1 MTEDRD
7 LAIWRFENI
16 INKDTLILGLAT
28 TGEGKLDEIIE
39 VCLVD
44 LDGNILMDQLIR
56 PTVTVSEQAY
66 KINGISFN
74 DLVDEPSYLSIYTE
88 LLELVEGK
96 VVCIYNA
103 DIGARIIRQTSQK
116 YNLESPLNYT
126 EDIFCIMENYSEIKD
141 EYDKDWSRKK
151 YKSILE
157 AAREENIEYDSERG
171 TRARVEALIAY
182 QLIQSISHKEQE
194 GIEAERG

>member
-1 MTEDRD
+1 MTEDKD

-16 INKDTLILGLAT
+16 LNEDTLLLGLAI

-44 LDGNILMDQLIR
+44 LDGNILMEQLIR
-56 PTVTVSEQAY
+56 PTVTVSEQAH

-96 VVCIYNA
+96 MVCIYNA
-103 DIGARIIRQTSQK
+103 DLGARIVRQTSQK

-126 EDIFCIMENYSEIKD
+126 KDIFCIMENYSEIKD
-141 EYDKDWSRKK
+141 EYDKDWNRKK

-157 AAREENIEYDSERG
+157 AAREESIEYDSERG

-182 QLIQSISHKEQE
+182 QLIQSITSKEQE
-194 GIEAERG
+194 GTEAERG

>member
-16 INKDTLILGLAT
+16 LNKDTLILGLAT

-56 PTVTVSEQAY
+56 PTVTVSEQAH

-182 QLIQSISHKEQE
+182 QLIQSISYKGQE
-194 GIEAERG
+194 GIEA

>member
-1 MTEDRD
+1 MTEEKD

-56 PTVTVSEQAY
+56 PTVTVSEQAH